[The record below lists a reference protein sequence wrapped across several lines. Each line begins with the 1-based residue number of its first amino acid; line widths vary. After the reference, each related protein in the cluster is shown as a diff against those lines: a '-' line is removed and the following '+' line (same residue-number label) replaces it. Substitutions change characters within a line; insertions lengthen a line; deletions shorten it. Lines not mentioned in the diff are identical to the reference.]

1 MPKLL
6 IATTVY
12 RTLRAFMLPYAEH
25 FRALGWQVDGL
36 AQGATTCPECCAA
49 FDHTWEIRWARNPL
63 AHHNYAVIGQVQKL
77 VAQEQYDIVHVHTP
91 VAAFVLRYALRH
103 YRHTHPTK
111 VVYTA
116 HGFHFYRG
124 EHPVKNALF
133 RRLEKL
139 AGRWTDQLVVI
150 NQEDYRAA
158 HQYQI
163 VAPEKCFYMP
173 GIGLDISAYS
183 PEKVSTAEVKTIRSE
198 LGLAAN
204 DQLLLMIAA
213 FNQGKRHDDAIR
225 ALARLQRPEI
235 HLAFA
240 GIGSRQERMRAL
252 AKETGVDG
260 NVHFLGYRRDI
271 PALLKGAT
279 ATLLLS
285 DREGL
290 PRSSM
295 ESLAMGVPVIGTDIR
310 GLRDLLVDGSGLLV
324 KPGDIAGVAQA
335 MRQIVDQKDA
345 TMAMG
350 RKGRAT
356 VQKFD
361 LRQLI
366 GLHEELYNTILGC
379 SQATPVLV

>member
-12 RTLRAFMLPYAEH
+12 RTLRAFILPYAKH

-49 FDHTWEIRWARNPL
+49 FDRTWEIRWARNPL
-63 AHHNYAVIGQVQKL
+63 AHHNYAVISQVQKL

-91 VAAFVLRYALRH
+91 VAAFVLRYALRN
-103 YRHTHPTK
+103 YRHAHPTK

-116 HGFHFYRG
+116 HGFHFYQG
-124 EHPVKNALF
+124 GHPVKNALF
-133 RRLEKL
+133 LRLEKL
-139 AGRWTDQLVVI
+139 AGRWTDRLVVI

-158 HQYQI
+158 RQYQI
-163 VAPEKCFYMP
+163 VAPEKCLYMP
-173 GIGLDISAYS
+173 GIGLDISAYA
-183 PEKVSTAEVKTIRSE
+183 PEKVSAAEVNTIRTE
-198 LGLAAN
+198 LGLAPN
-204 DQLLLMIAA
+204 DHLLLMIAA
-213 FNQGKRHDDAIR
+213 FNPGKRHDDAIR
-225 ALARLQRPEI
+225 ALAHLQRPEI

-252 AKETGVDG
+252 AKEVGVDA

-271 PALLKGAT
+271 PALLKCAT

-310 GLRDLLVDGSGLLV
+310 GLRDLLVDGGGLLV

-335 MRQIVDQKDA
+335 MQQIVDQENA
-345 TMAMG
+345 TIDMA
-350 RKGRAT
+350 RKGRNN

-361 LRQLI
+361 LHHLIQL
-366 GLHEELYNTILGC
+366 HQELYNELEVC
-379 SQATPVLV
+379 AAATKVMA